1 MLLLRLHVPRFFRLA
16 WLQCSKIA
24 GGIVAVVVADV
35 AVVGTGAALV
45 AFAAGAAVVF
55 ARSLGVVL
63 VAVGSLVAWMD
74 PACDPLAPAIAV
86 AGLCAA

>member
-1 MLLLRLHVPRFFRLA
+1 MFLGFFRLA